1 MNSTRATVT
10 FDAKD
15 IARAVH
21 HCDHEG
27 IGGDREASYRVTDEP
42 ITAYIHGSPADLFAA
57 AARLNELAAAQ
68 MTKEK

>member
-1 MNSTRATVT
+1 MNSTRATVS

-27 IGGDREASYRVTDEP
+27 IGGDREASYRVTYEP
-42 ITAYIHGSPADLFAA
+42 ITAYINGTPADLFAA
-57 AARLNELAAAQ
+57 AMRLSELAVTQ